1 MQVLDHLTVLLPAL
15 FDALSAPSERVAVEA
30 LAVLGALAADDE
42 GQFRSLM
49 RELLDRCALAGA
61 FTSTFHSP
69 SSEKTERSLLCIRA
83 EFV

>member
-49 RELLDRCALAGA
+49 RELLDRCA
-61 FTSTFHSP
+61 
-69 SSEKTERSLLCIRA
+69 
-83 EFV
+83 